1 MAANGTAHMAIVTE
15 DGQLWTW
22 GWCALPP
29 ATARPGSIQPQVFAK
44 LHDDPTAC
52 AGVRAGSWVTVTGK
66 IEPCRCS
73 FRGSAWATYPSLW
86 PRRGACTR

>member
-29 ATARPGSIQPQVFAK
+29 ARPPARPPLTNTKV
-44 LHDDPTAC
+44 
-52 AGVRAGSWVTVTGK
+52 
-66 IEPCRCS
+66 
-73 FRGSAWATYPSLW
+73 
-86 PRRGACTR
+86 